1 LNKLG
6 LRRRL
11 FVIVL
16 AAVAAGIAAAFAA
29 FNLILAT
36 TLDHDARDLARTR
49 ATAQLALLGERHGHL
64 TVLETPDDEA
74 AGPYLWVFSRG
85 RTLERPD
92 VDRQLDRNALAL
104 AHRNSTGHQNAAGAD
119 ILLYAVPAKIGGR
132 RLGTVVAGV
141 SVAPYEQTRKQTLI
155 ASLLVGGAILAI
167 VAVAVSWLLRSSLR
181 PVRTMTRQAA
191 DWSEHDIDH
200 RFALGPPHDELT
212 ELASTLDGL
221 LERIASS
228 LRRERRL
235 AAELSHE
242 LRTPLARIVAEVDL
256 ALRRKRQP
264 AEYRTALEQV
274 ERNAAQLTR
283 LVDALLA
290 AARHEAG
297 FESGVADAYL
307 IANEAVH
314 ACSALA
320 SERGIVID
328 VQQPTAPI
336 EVGVDS
342 DLGERILQPLI
353 ENACRYGRSRVTI
366 GVTTDDGHVRYLI
379 ADDGPGVTPHEAER
393 IFEPGIR
400 GTAGATMPLEG
411 GAGLGLSLARRL
423 ARSVQGTITAH
434 PDGHGHFELALPRA

>member
-1 LNKLG
+1 MRPVG
-6 LRRRL
+6 LRLRL
-11 FVIVL
+11 FLIVL
-16 AAVAAGIAAAFAA
+16 AAVAAGIAAAFAG

-49 ATAQLALLGERHGHL
+49 ATAQRALLGERHGHL

-74 AGPYLWVFSRG
+74 AGPYLWVFSNG
-85 RTLERPD
+85 RTLEQPD
-92 VDRQLDRNALAL
+92 VDPQLDRSARDLA
-104 AHRNSTGHQNAAGAD
+104 RSGSTGYQTAPAD
-119 ILLYAVPAKIGGR
+119 ILLYAVPATINGH

-155 ASLLVGGAILAI
+155 ASLLVGAAVLVI
-167 VAVAVSWLLRSSLR
+167 VAIAVRWLLASSLR
-181 PVRTMTRQAA
+181 PVRTMTRQAS

-221 LERIASS
+221 LERIAAS
-228 LRRERRL
+228 LRRERRF

-256 ALRRKRQP
+256 ALRRERQP
-264 AEYRTALEQV
+264 AEYREALEQID
-274 ERNAAQLTR
+274 RNAAQLTR

-297 FESGVADAYL
+297 FETGVADAYA
-307 IANEAVH
+307 IVGEAVQ

-320 SERGIVID
+320 SERGITVE
-328 VQQPTAPI
+328 VQQPTDSV
-336 EVGVDS
+336 EVGIDS

-353 ENACRYGRSRVTI
+353 ENACRYGRSQVTI
-366 GVTTDDGHVRYLI
+366 GVSTDNGHVHYLI
-379 ADDGPGVTPHEAER
+379 ADDGPGVTADEAER
-393 IFEPGIR
+393 IFEPGVR
-400 GTAGATMPLEG
+400 GTAGTTPTQTG
-411 GAGLGLSLARRL
+411 GAGLGLALSRRL
-423 ARSVQGTITAH
+423 ARSVQGTVSVK
-434 PDGHGHFELALPRA
+434 PDRHGQFELSLPRA